1 MLKVTRFALASLFFL
16 TACGFSPIYGN
27 HGGKSG
33 PVAQA
38 LSNVAIE
45 NIADRNGQ
53 MLRNKLID
61 RMYSQGR
68 PASPTARLAVSVS
81 TTESAMGVQKD
92 ATTTRSQISMT
103 ANFTLTDMTGKQL
116 HKGRAHAVASY
127 GKLDAQYG
135 TVASQR
141 NAQERALN
149 EIGEQIVN
157 NISLYFAEKA
167 PDAEETRHREGL

>member
-1 MLKVTRFALASLFFL
+1 MLKVTRSALASLFLL
-16 TACGFSPIYGN
+16 TACGFSPIYGS
-27 HGGKSG
+27 HGGKGG

-68 PASPTARLAVSVS
+68 PVSPTTHLKISVATS
-81 TTESAMGVQKD
+81 ESAMGVQKD
-92 ATTTRSQISMT
+92 ATTTRSQITIT
-103 ANFTLTDMTGKQL
+103 ANFILTDMAGKQL
-116 HKGRAHAVASY
+116 HTGKAHAVASY
-127 GKLDAQYG
+127 SKLDAQYG

-167 PDAEETRHREGL
+167 PLAEETHAPSR